1 MAKKANKQ
9 SVDKVV
15 KKVNKEF
22 DKTSSQ
28 IEKLI
33 NDALKQFDSL
43 QNQIQEPVRKLLK
56 EVDELRDREMKRF
69 NEEFERRLG
78 EFHELQ
84 NNILDRLGIASKEAS
99 KETKKVAGQAVKRAS
114 PTTKGK
120 SAPKKTTSSKA
131 AAKKP
136 AAKKPATAKAAT
148 AKKAAKPKAS
158 TATTA
163 KSSTAATKTAPKKT
177 ATVAR
182 KPATKPAAAKRA
194 PKPKDKGDLTQVK
207 GIGPATA
214 RKMKEAGITSVDQI
228 ANPSDADK
236 EKLQAFSNVKGFNT
250 FSDEAKKVI

>member
-78 EFHELQ
+78 EFHDLQ

-99 KETKKVAGQAVKRAS
+99 EEVKKVAGQAAKKAS
-114 PTTKGK
+114 PAAKGK
-120 SAPKKTTSSKA
+120 SAPKKSTASKTA
-131 AAKKP
+131 TKKP
-136 AAKKPATAKAAT
+136 AAKKPA
-148 AKKAAKPKAS
+148 KPKAS
-158 TATTA
+158 TAA
-163 KSSTAATKTAPKKT
+163 KSPAAATKTAPKKAAT
-177 ATVAR
+177 AAR
-182 KPATKPAAAKRA
+182 KPAAKPAAAKRA
-194 PKPKDKGDLTQVK
+194 PKPKDKSDLTQVK

-236 EKLQAFSNVKGFNT
+236 EKLQAFSSVKGFNT

>member
-78 EFHELQ
+78 EFHDLQ

-99 KETKKVAGQAVKRAS
+99 EEAKKVTDQAAKKA
-114 PTTKGK
+114 TTTSKGK
-120 SAPKKTTSSKA
+120 SAPKKTTASKA
-131 AAKKP
+131 AGKKP
-136 AAKKPATAKAAT
+136 AAKKPATPKAAT

-158 TATTA
+158 AAA
-163 KSSTAATKTAPKKT
+163 KSPAAATKAAPKKAT
-177 ATVAR
+177 AAAR
-182 KPATKPAAAKRA
+182 KPAATKRT
-194 PKPKDKGDLTQVK
+194 PKPKDKSDLTQVK

-214 RKMKEAGITSVDQI
+214 RKMKDAGITSVDQI

-236 EKLQAFSNVKGFNT
+236 EKLQAFSSVKGFNT